1 MKATFLWG
9 LVSGLLISLA
19 TMGIWGTNKA
29 FSIMLYLTMG
39 VIVLLLILS
48 GALICG
54 DRIRANFNSEDN
66 SDRNRRNKLINKL
79 VVFIL
84 PYIGLAYLLYL
95 VK

>member
-19 TMGIWGTNKA
+19 TMGIWGINKA
-29 FSIMLYLTMG
+29 FSIMLYINMG
-39 VIVLLLILS
+39 IIVLLLILS
-48 GALICG
+48 GALISG

-66 SDRNRRNKLINKL
+66 CDGNRRNKLINKL